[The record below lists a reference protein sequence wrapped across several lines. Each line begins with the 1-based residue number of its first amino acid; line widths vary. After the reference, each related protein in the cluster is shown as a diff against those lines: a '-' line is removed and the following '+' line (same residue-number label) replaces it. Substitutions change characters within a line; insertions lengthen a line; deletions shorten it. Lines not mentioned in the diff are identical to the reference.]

1 MLLSMISM
9 RTKEIVCSLNLH
21 PEKISLDTRASC
33 NLEIR
38 FSPFIICVAFEKFE
52 KRNAERELVEIERPE
67 KVGFY
72 VTRIVDYRTFEGLEY
87 FINGTMEQDYQ
98 WENGT
103 FEVRD
108 YIDHFMEILHHD
120 WIDELS
126 VMSDDAYPPEEIQQ
140 LVNGLDIRLLSFSD
154 EGNVRIS
161 DDDMIIYLNAAVKP
175 TRCFYLDKSPLFA
188 WNHTRMSQFFIQNL
202 DYIVIG
208 DAPLLTLDDLLLMNI
223 SEIQIN
229 SSWMIEKDFN
239 RFLKHWIAGSN
250 PRLKYLTVG
259 DDSTIDDREEFER
272 ELLNGIDHRKMADEE
287 ERTCIKRMGTYEE
300 CREKM
305 TGGSYIR
312 RKDGT
317 EAIVH
322 AEYLRFHLI
331 LQELV
336 NF

>member
-1 MLLSMISM
+1 MLLSMVSM

-21 PEKISLDTRASC
+21 PDKISLDMCASC
-33 NLEIR
+33 ELEIR
-38 FSPFIICVAFEKFE
+38 FSPFIIRVAFEKFE
-52 KRNAERELVEIERPE
+52 KRDAEREIVVIERPE

-72 VTRIVDYRTFEGLEY
+72 VSRIVNYGLFKGLE
-87 FINGTMEQDYQ
+87 NVNYQ

-108 YIDHFMEILHHD
+108 YIDHFMEILNHD
-120 WIDELS
+120 WIDELY
-126 VMSDDAYPPEEIQQ
+126 VTGGDAFPPEEIQR
-140 LVNGLDIRLLSFSD
+140 LVNGLDIRELSFSD

-161 DDDMIIYLNAAVKP
+161 DDGMITYLNAIKP
-175 TRCFYLDKSPLFA
+175 TRNFYLNRSPLFV
-188 WNHTRMSQFFIQNL
+188 WNHSKMSQFFVQNL
-202 DYIVIG
+202 DCIVI
-208 DAPLLTLDDLLLMNI
+208 ANSPLLTLDDLLLMNI

-229 SSWMIEKDFN
+229 RTRMTGKDFN

-259 DDSTIDDREEFER
+259 GQSTIDDREEYER
-272 ELLNGIDHRKMADEE
+272 ELLQGIDHRKIPDEE
-287 ERTCIKRMGTYEE
+287 ERMCIRRMGTYEE
-300 CREKM
+300 CKEKM

-322 AEYLRFHLI
+322 AEYHWFHLI
-331 LQELV
+331 LQELMSI
-336 NF
+336 